1 MARTVV
7 IQETGEV
14 VLPRETLEESHISA
28 GAELVVVAHAGQ
40 ILLLDREQI
49 RRRIEEIGH
58 QMQEALRTSLAR
70 EGKDAVFAGLSL
82 DEYLALSEEEDKAL
96 WDRLVK
102 ETEQELKIREHD
114 IPADF
119 VPARQN
125 VVREALRGLVHETL
139 GWMLPP
145 RQITSLQ

>member
-1 MARTVV
+1 MVRTVV

-14 VLPRETLEESHISA
+14 VLPRETLEASHITA
-28 GAELVVVAHAGQ
+28 GTELVVVARAGQ
-40 ILLLDREQI
+40 ILLLDRRQI
-49 RRRIEEIGH
+49 RHRIEEIGQ
-58 QMQEALRTSLAR
+58 QMQDALRSSLAH

-102 ETEQELKIREHD
+102 ETEQELKIREQN

-119 VPARQN
+119 VPARQK
-125 VVREALRGLVHETL
+125 RR
-139 GWMLPP
+139 
-145 RQITSLQ
+145 

>member
-1 MARTVV
+1 MNVVRTVV

-70 EGKDAVFAGLSL
+70 EGKDAVFADLSL
-82 DEYLALSEEEDKAL
+82 DEYLALSEEEDNAL

-102 ETEQELKIREHD
+102 EAEQELKIREQN

-119 VPARQN
+119 VPARQK
-125 VVREALRGLVHETL
+125 RR
-139 GWMLPP
+139 
-145 RQITSLQ
+145 